1 MAIAK
6 EQIRQI
12 IVEND
17 ISSVGDVYEL
27 LKDGFKDILQEL
39 LEAELDMMLGYE
51 KNKKGDT

>member
-12 IVEND
+12 IAEND

-27 LKDGFKDILQEL
+27 LKDGFKDIPQEL